1 MEELVL
7 EEDLLRYLLWAADE
21 ERGERSASNCPRV
34 LADQPRSQPMRFI
47 IAA

>member
-7 EEDLLRYLLWAADE
+7 EEDLRYLLWAADE
-21 ERGERSASNCPRV
+21 ERGEHSASNCPRV